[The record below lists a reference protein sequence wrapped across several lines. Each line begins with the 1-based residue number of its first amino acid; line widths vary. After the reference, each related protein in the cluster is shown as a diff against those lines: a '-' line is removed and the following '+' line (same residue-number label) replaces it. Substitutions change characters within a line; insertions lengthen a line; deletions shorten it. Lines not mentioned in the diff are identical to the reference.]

1 MWSMFYFYKKNY
13 NYFEAFKKVS
23 KFIIKDILMLLF
35 YLIILDKKNY
45 KKRFYR
51 LFGVISSMIGLKSF
65 LRP

>member
-1 MWSMFYFYKKNY
+1 MFYFYKKNY
-13 NYFEAFKKVS
+13 NYFEALKKVS